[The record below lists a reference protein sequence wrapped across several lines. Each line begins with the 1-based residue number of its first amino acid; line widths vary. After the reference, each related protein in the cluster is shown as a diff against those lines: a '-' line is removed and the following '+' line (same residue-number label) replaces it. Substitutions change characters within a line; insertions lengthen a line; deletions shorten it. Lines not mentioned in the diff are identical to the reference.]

1 MSATVSL
8 SVNYSFRDTY
18 RRFLGGESI
27 IHTTAQTFDKGG
39 EVRLAGTGDVNLFNL
54 QPDSKLMILPTHYL
68 ASSPGVDI
76 KLAGL
81 KKMSFWK
88 RIMSNT
94 GLFYMIASGQGAI
107 ALEACGQLQSR
118 RISSEDDSGPFI
130 VDNEH
135 VVAWTAGLV
144 MTPQLAQSNVDGA
157 KKKSTIRRA
166 ISSVVSGEGVVMV
179 FSGTGTVFYETRLDR
194 IASLETRMSNLEM
207 GK

>member
-1 MSATVSL
+1 MPGVRKTAKRGQDRHVHAAEFYAREGVDGKGVDQSEPPLIVHQPLAVSQDGGEETTWQAEGDGAGRIVLVKMAPNSRFSMQRGAMICMSATVSL

-81 KKMSFWK
+81 KKM
-88 RIMSNT
+88 I
-94 GLFYMIASGQGAI
+94 
-107 ALEACGQLQSR
+107 
-118 RISSEDDSGPFI
+118 
-130 VDNEH
+130 H
-135 VVAWTAGLV
+135 LV
-144 MTPQLAQSNVDGA
+144 
-157 KKKSTIRRA
+157 
-166 ISSVVSGEGVVMV
+166 
-179 FSGTGTVFYETRLDR
+179 
-194 IASLETRMSNLEM
+194 
-207 GK
+207 